1 MPHVIRSLG
10 RDDAGAL
17 SAIADASDAFAMSAR
32 SRFFDP
38 HYLERWLS
46 DPGEDILVAAFDG
59 TEIVGFVLCE
69 VLRGSWAHWHSI
81 FVRPD
86 RRRSGIGTA
95 LFGAVYERLRAKGVE
110 YCTAY
115 VRDARLA
122 EFLETRGGLAGRR
135 FTFWEWSVA
144 R

>member
-1 MPHVIRSLG
+1 VPQFIRPLR
-10 RDDAGAL
+10 RDDTDAL
-17 SAIADASDAFAMSAR
+17 RAIADASDAFAMSDR
-32 SRFFDP
+32 SRFFDSQ
-38 HYLERWLS
+38 YLQHWLS
-46 DPGEDILVAAFDG
+46 NPGDDVLLAAFDG
-59 TEIVGFVLCE
+59 AEIVGFVLCE

-86 RRRSGIGTA
+86 RRRLGIGTA
-95 LFGAVYERLRAKGVE
+95 LFDSVCELLRAKRVE

-122 EFLETRGGLAGRR
+122 EFLESRGGLAGRR
-135 FTFWEWSVA
+135 FTFWEWSAA